1 MDKKD
6 ELIRTLRKKLRQL
19 QKDNDFYTSPLFLY
33 GVINGIQGNYNIL
46 LNPPLKEFSTSKEQ
60 KACQFKIDLNE
71 IVCIVADEKMKW
83 IYFSKPQKSFC
94 GIKHVSSKLH
104 FYDSLENFCKD
115 FDAPKLHL
123 CIVNRSFAVNPNYYN
138 LNENKLELIKPIE
151 NFEDIKEVSI
161 TKKHISEF
169 VERKQKFE
177 SIRSFQ
183 KIDFEGIYNIG
194 IKL

>member
-19 QKDNDFYTSPLFLY
+19 QKENDFYTSYSFLY
-33 GVINGIQGNYNIL
+33 GIISGIQGNYNIL
-46 LNPPLKEFSTSKEQ
+46 LNPPLKEFSTTKDQ

-71 IVCIVADEKMKW
+71 IICIGAEGKMKW
-83 IYFSKPQKSFC
+83 IYFSKPQTSYC

-104 FYDSLENFCKD
+104 FYDTIENFCKD
-115 FDAPKLHL
+115 YDAPKLHL

-138 LNENKLELIKPIE
+138 LNENKLELIEPIE
-151 NFEDIKEVSI
+151 NIDEIKEISI

-169 VERKQKFE
+169 VERKEKFE

>member
-6 ELIRTLRKKLRQL
+6 EIIRTLRKKLRQL
-19 QKDNDFYTSPLFLY
+19 KKENDFYKTPLFFD
-33 GVINGIQGNYNIL
+33 GVIKGIQGKYNYL
-46 LNPPLKEFSTSKEQ
+46 LKPPVKEFSTTKEQ
-60 KACQFKIDLNE
+60 KASRFKIDLNE
-71 IVCIVADEKMKW
+71 IVCIVADGKMKW

>member
-1 MDKKD
+1 
-6 ELIRTLRKKLRQL
+6 
-19 QKDNDFYTSPLFLY
+19 
-33 GVINGIQGNYNIL
+33 
-46 LNPPLKEFSTSKEQ
+46 
-60 KACQFKIDLNE
+60 
-71 IVCIVADEKMKW
+71 
-83 IYFSKPQKSFC
+83 
-94 GIKHVSSKLH
+94 
-104 FYDSLENFCKD
+104 
-115 FDAPKLHL
+115 
-123 CIVNRSFAVNPNYYN
+123 

-183 KIDFEGIYNIG
+183 KINFEGIYNIG

>member
-1 MDKKD
+1 
-6 ELIRTLRKKLRQL
+6 
-19 QKDNDFYTSPLFLY
+19 
-33 GVINGIQGNYNIL
+33 
-46 LNPPLKEFSTSKEQ
+46 
-60 KACQFKIDLNE
+60 
-71 IVCIVADEKMKW
+71 
-83 IYFSKPQKSFC
+83 
-94 GIKHVSSKLH
+94 
-104 FYDSLENFCKD
+104 
-115 FDAPKLHL
+115 
-123 CIVNRSFAVNPNYYN
+123 VNRSFAVNPNYYN
-138 LNENKLELIKPIE
+138 LNENKLELIEPIE